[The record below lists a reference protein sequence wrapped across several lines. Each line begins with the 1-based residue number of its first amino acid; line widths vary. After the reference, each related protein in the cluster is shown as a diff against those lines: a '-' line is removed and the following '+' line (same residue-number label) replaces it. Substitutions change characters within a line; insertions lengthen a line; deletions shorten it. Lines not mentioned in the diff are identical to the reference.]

1 MSTEQTQKC
10 FVLTWGSYNEYTNR
24 YLIDVETEI
33 FIFETKS
40 TAFEG
45 MQEDLKSKLLGMMN
59 LVLVAAKTSKQISM
73 EKLVSVAGIL
83 EKNFN
88 TIESTTSIEKANQI
102 IDSIVESLRNIYE
115 EDSSEEEIDLFS
127 NITDFL
133 TIYDSGLGIV
143 SPGEYKIVEKVVDT
157 ISIPKDEKDILSRFD
172 QFLFGNR

>member
-10 FVLTWGSYNEYTNR
+10 FVLTWGSYNEYTDH
-24 YLIDVETEI
+24 YSIDVETKI
-33 FIFETKS
+33 FIFENRP

-73 EKLVSVAGIL
+73 EKLVSVACIL

-88 TIESTTSIEKANQI
+88 SIGSKISIDKANQI
-102 IDSIVESLRNIYE
+102 IYSIVESLQKLYE
-115 EDSSEEEIDLFS
+115 GEDTETTIQFFDNL
-127 NITDFL
+127 IDFL

-143 SPGEYKIVEKVVDT
+143 SPGEYRIVEKVVDT

-172 QFLFGNR
+172 QFLFANL